1 MTCPSYCAAQTAT
14 NMLHKLVIAC
24 AVVAAL
30 ALPSA
35 AGVATKANLAKAVA
49 LDDAALPLRHGN
61 LKGGVRT
68 SKSHTV
74 LRLVCS

>member
-35 AGVATKANLAKAVA
+35 ATKANLATAAA

-61 LKGGVRT
+61 LKGGIRT

-74 LRLVCS
+74 LRIVCS